1 MATTDGMVREAL
13 SDLDA
18 RLGDLRDAE
27 REDRAHH
34 RVGEPH
40 PPAGAGG
47 QDRGPAHGTRAR
59 RISGL
64 ILLPCV
70 LARQAS
76 APRYPG
82 ISASTNCVRRVSDS
96 CQPR

>member
-1 MATTDGMVREAL
+1 MATTDGMGREEL
-13 SDLDA
+13 GDLDA
-18 RLGDLRDAE
+18 WLGDLRDAE

-47 QDRGPAHGTRAR
+47 RDRGPAHGTRAR

-64 ILLPCV
+64 ILPTIRV
-70 LARQAS
+70 AS
-76 APRYPG
+76 APRYPR